1 MTQIV
6 CKDTHKRRDYKIKL
20 HLFTFIQLINRSFVY
35 QEVKGVKEV
44 KELRRMSCCL
54 KNYAKKTV
62 VLTPQRP

>member
-1 MTQIV
+1 MLNTELSHIM
-6 CKDTHKRRDYKIKL
+6 KL
-20 HLFTFIQLINRSFVY
+20 KEL
-35 QEVKGVKEV
+35 KEV